1 MEEGDI
7 ELLARNFDRVITI
20 CRYAERNSIYD
31 KSSLEEKALQLFFV
45 TPRQAEDLVKMALSR
60 VQRALSRGLIS

>member
-7 ELLARNFDRVITI
+7 ELLQKNFGRVIAI

-45 TPRQAEDLVKMALSR
+45 TPKQSSDIVAMALSR
-60 VQRALSRGLIS
+60 MCAKEVFA